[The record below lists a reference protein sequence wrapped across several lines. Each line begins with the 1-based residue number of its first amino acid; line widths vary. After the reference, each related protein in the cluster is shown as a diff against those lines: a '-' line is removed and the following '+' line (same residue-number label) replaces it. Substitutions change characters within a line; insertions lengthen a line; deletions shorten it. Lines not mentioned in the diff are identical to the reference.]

1 MKPQLFEIPGRWKG
15 KLYIVAR
22 PRGGDWLDDELAS
35 LHGAGVDVLV
45 SLLEP
50 QEAGQLG
57 LGLEEEA
64 AVRAGLEFFSL
75 PVKDRG
81 VPYSRSEFAAAVS
94 RLEADLESGRAVAI
108 HCRQSVGRAGMAA
121 VAILVES
128 GVCVEEAV
136 ELVSKVRGVAVP
148 ETAEQLEWLR
158 GILSGV
164 RFL

>member
-1 MKPQLFEIPGRWKG
+1 MKPKLFEISSQWKG

-22 PRGGDWLDDELAS
+22 PRGWDWLDDELAS
-35 LHGAGVDVLV
+35 LHSAGVDILV

-50 QEAGQLG
+50 EEAGQLG
-57 LGLEEEA
+57 LGSEEDA
-64 AVRAGLEFFSL
+64 AVGAGLEFLAL

-81 VPYSRSEFAAAVS
+81 VPHSRSEFAAAVS

-108 HCRQSVGRAGMAA
+108 HCRQSVGSAGMAA

-136 ELVSKVRGVAVP
+136 DSGSTARGVAVP
-148 ETAEQLEWLR
+148 ETGEQLEWLR
-158 GILSGV
+158 GILSSAS
-164 RFL
+164 FI

>member
-57 LGLEEEA
+57 LGSEEEA

-108 HCRQSVGRAGMAA
+108 
-121 VAILVES
+121 LVES

-158 GILSGV
+158 GILSDV

>member
-108 HCRQSVGRAGMAA
+108 
-121 VAILVES
+121 LVES

>member
-57 LGLEEEA
+57 LGSEEEA

-108 HCRQSVGRAGMAA
+108 
-121 VAILVES
+121 LVES

>member
-108 HCRQSVGRAGMAA
+108 
-121 VAILVES
+121 LVES

-158 GILSGV
+158 GILSDV